1 MAVLPS
7 PLAAVGVVSSDRAS
21 RTLTVRLSDL
31 EQGFPRLCWREAYR
45 ALRRSEEFGWR
56 TADPTV
62 WAGTDSADK
71 VASAVAGEADF
82 GGMLRFAFQP
92 GEPAYQQLV
101 SKPKLTA
108 IVLLDRSSHRFLGVK
123 FRNSRQG

>member
-1 MAVLPS
+1 
-7 PLAAVGVVSSDRAS
+7 
-21 RTLTVRLSDL
+21 
-31 EQGFPRLCWREAYR
+31 
-45 ALRRSEEFGWR
+45 
-56 TADPTV
+56 
-62 WAGTDSADK
+62 
-71 VASAVAGEADF
+71 
-82 GGMLRFAFQP
+82 LRFAFQP